1 MLIRWN
7 SAFAFNFGIFLL
19 KTMFLQLGLYGYK
32 KQAKGIL
39 YPLSTSD
46 RAFVRNTSKL

>member
-1 MLIRWN
+1 MEFSFCLQFR
-7 SAFAFNFGIFLL
+7 IFLL
-19 KTMFLQLGLYGYK
+19 TKMFLQLGLYGYK